1 MDRPRIVSLLPS
13 ATEIA
18 CALGATADLV
28 GISHECDF
36 PAELAGIPVLTS
48 SRVGNQ
54 ASSGAIDTAVRA
66 LVQDALSIYSV
77 DQRLLAE
84 LSPDLILTQDL
95 CRVCAVS
102 LSDVRSAVARL
113 AQRTEVQIV
122 SLQPTRLLHVMQDIV
137 TVARAL
143 GQSERGSELRAELE
157 ARMARIAERA
167 RQARFRP
174 RVASVEWLEP
184 LMLGGTWMPELI
196 ELAGGEA
203 LAARAGEPA
212 PTLSLAQFA
221 VLRADVVL
229 VKPCGF
235 DVQRTLREHDLIDAS
250 LLSQLLPSARA
261 YVTDGNAFFNRPG
274 PRLVESLEILAA
286 AIHPELFADLELKHR
301 SVLLRLPRP
310 FVRANFS

>member
-1 MDRPRIVSLLPS
+1 MNRPRIVSLLPS

-18 CALGATADLV
+18 CALGASADLV

-36 PAELAGIPVLTS
+36 PPELRGIPVLTS
-48 SRVGNQ
+48 SRVGNG
-54 ASSGAIDTAVRA
+54 ASSGAIDAAVRA

-77 DQRLLAE
+77 DQQRLAE

-102 LSDVRSAVARL
+102 LSDVQSAVARL
-113 AQRTEVQIV
+113 AKRTEVQIV
-122 SLQPTRLLHVMQDIV
+122 SLQPTRLGHVMQDIE

-143 GQSERGSELRAELE
+143 ARPERGRELRATLE
-157 ARMARIAERA
+157 ARISAIAGRA
-167 RQARFRP
+167 AQAPSRP

-212 PTLSLAQFA
+212 PTLSLSEFA
-221 VLRADVVL
+221 ALRADVVL
-229 VKPCGF
+229 IKPCGF
-235 DVQRTLREHDLIDAS
+235 DVERTLHERDLIDAS
-250 LLSQLLPSARA
+250 LRSRLQPSARA

-286 AIHPELFADLELKHR
+286 AIHPELFADFGLKHR
-301 SVLLRLPRP
+301 SVLLRLPNP
-310 FVRANFS
+310 

>member
-1 MDRPRIVSLLPS
+1 MNRLRIVSLLPS

-36 PAELAGIPVLTS
+36 PAELRGLPVLTA
-48 SRVGNQ
+48 SRVGNG
-54 ASSGAIDTAVRA
+54 ASSAAIDAAVRA
-66 LVQDALSIYSV
+66 LVQDALSIYAV

-102 LSDVRSAVARL
+102 LGDVQSAVARL
-113 AQRTEVQIV
+113 AKRSSLQIV
-122 SLQPTRLLHVMQDIV
+122 SLQPTRLLHVLEDV
-137 TVARAL
+137 ETVAQAL
-143 GQSERGSELRAELE
+143 AAPERGRELRAELE
-157 ARMARIAERA
+157 ARIQAIAERA
-167 RQARFRP
+167 RQAPSRP

-196 ELAGGEA
+196 ALAGGEA

-212 PTLSLAQFA
+212 PTLTLAQFA
-221 VLRADVVL
+221 ALGAEVVL
-229 VKPCGF
+229 IKPCGF
-235 DVQRTLREHDLIDAS
+235 GVERTLQERGLIDAS
-250 LLSQLLPSARA
+250 LLSRLAPSARA

-286 AIHPELFADLELKHR
+286 AIHPELFADFEHKHR
-301 SVLLRLPRP
+301 QVLLRLPTSHP
-310 FVRANFS
+310 

>member
-1 MDRPRIVSLLPS
+1 MNRPRIVSLLPS

-18 CALGATADLV
+18 CALGAAGDLV

-36 PAELAGIPVLTS
+36 PPELRGIPVLTS
-48 SRVGNQ
+48 SRVTNS
-54 ASSGAIDTAVRA
+54 ASSGAIDAAVRA
-66 LVQDALSIYSV
+66 LVHDALSIYAV
-77 DQRLLAE
+77 DQTRLAA

-102 LSDVRSAVARL
+102 LSDVQSAVARL
-113 AQRTEVQIV
+113 AQRNRVQIV
-122 SLQPTRLLHVMQDIV
+122 SLQPTRLLHVLQDIE
-137 TVARAL
+137 TVAEAL
-143 GQSERGSELRAELE
+143 GQPERGRELRAALE
-157 ARMARIAERA
+157 ARIALIAERA
-167 RQARFRP
+167 RQARSRP

-221 VLRADVVL
+221 ELRADVVL
-229 VKPCGF
+229 IKPCGF
-235 DVQRTLREHDLIDAS
+235 DVERTLRERDLIEAS
-250 LLSQLLPSARA
+250 LLGRCARSARA

-286 AIHPELFADLELKHR
+286 AIHPELFADFEQKHR
-301 SVLLRLPRP
+301 SVLVRLVEP
-310 FVRANFS
+310 

>member
-1 MDRPRIVSLLPS
+1 MNRPRIVSLLPS

-36 PAELAGIPVLTS
+36 PAELQGIPVLTS
-48 SRVGNQ
+48 SRVGNG
-54 ASSGAIDTAVRA
+54 ASSGAIDAAVRA
-66 LVQDALSIYSV
+66 LVHDALSIYAV
-77 DQRLLAE
+77 DQLRLAE

-102 LSDVRSAVARL
+102 LSDVQSAVARL
-113 AQRTEVQIV
+113 AKRTEVRVV
-122 SLQPTRLLHVMQDIV
+122 SLQPTRLVHVLQDIE
-137 TVARAL
+137 TVAAAL
-143 GQSERGSELRAELE
+143 GQLERGRELRATLE
-157 ARMARIAERA
+157 ARIALIAERA
-167 RQARFRP
+167 RHARSRP

-212 PTLSLAQFA
+212 PTLSLAQFQE
-221 VLRADVVL
+221 LRPDVVL

-235 DVQRTLREHDLIDAS
+235 DVERTLRERDLIEAS
-250 LLSQLLPSARA
+250 LQSGLARSART

-286 AIHPELFADLELKHR
+286 AIHPELFADFQLKHR
-301 SVLLRLPRP
+301 SVLVPLAEP
-310 FVRANFS
+310 